1 MCEANSGAWGADE
14 PFAGSVSMTVLGVSN
29 VTNSGGLNI
38 SGAQTRFLTE
48 AERTAVCR
56 AGDLLVVKS
65 SGSAT
70 NIRSG
75 KTGLCPRELDGKI
88 AVSNFMIRLLVRRE
102 LADPYLLWLV
112 LNSEDAKAHVR
123 LIAGSTTYPNIKWS
137 AFKDF
142 TFSLPSLPEQRRI
155 AGILK
160 EQMAEVEKAR
170 RATEAQL
177 AAARALPAAY
187 LRQVFDSEEA
197 KKWPRRKLGDVT
209 SIVASQ
215 VDPRKQEYGDL
226 PHVSAENI
234 ESGRCRLL
242 YINSAAHD
250 GMISGKYLFEP
261 EDVLYSKLRP
271 YLRKAMV
278 ADFRGVCSADM
289 YPVRVDRNTLDPHF
303 TAWTLVAD
311 EFTSYADSESRR
323 ARMPKLNRDQLFA
336 WMMPVPSLARQREVA
351 GFLAGEFGSTE
362 STRQR
367 IEAQLE
373 TINKLPVALLR
384 KAFAG
389 GV

>member
-1 MCEANSGAWGADE
+1 MAAVDDLTGTVARPEVRPYSAIKKGYTYFAEADVLFAKITPCMQNGKHAIARGLTDGIGFGTTEFHVLRPGPEVTAEWVHSFIRQPWVLHEATRHFTGAVGQQRVPE
-14 PFAGSVSMTVLGVSN
+14 GF
-29 VTNSGGLNI
+29 LND
-38 SGAQTRFLTE
+38 F
-48 AERTAVCR
+48 
-56 AGDLLVVKS
+56 
-65 SGSAT
+65 
-70 NIRSG
+70 
-75 KTGLCPRELDGKI
+75 EL
-88 AVSNFMIRLLVRRE
+88 
-102 LADPYLLWLV
+102 P
-112 LNSEDAKAHVR
+112 
-123 LIAGSTTYPNIKWS
+123 
-137 AFKDF
+137 
-142 TFSLPSLPEQRRI
+142 LPPLPEQRRI
-155 AGILK
+155 AGILN
-160 EQMAEVEKAR
+160 EQMQEVEKAR
-170 RATEAQL
+170 KATQAQL
-177 AAARALPAAY
+177 EAARTLPSAY
-187 LRQVFDSEEA
+187 LREVFDSEEA
-197 KKWPRRKLGDVT
+197 KKWPRRKFGDVA

-215 VDPRKQEYGDL
+215 VDPKEQEYGAL

-311 EFTSYADSESRR
+311 EFTRYADSESRR

-373 TINKLPVALLR
+373 TINKLPAALLR
-384 KAFAG
+384 KAFSG
-389 GV
+389 EV